1 MLYQFRGDDNVLLS
15 EPNIAGFFT
24 QMICGGTAFIC
35 TRLAEAS
42 EDEKIIYLDANNLY
56 GWAMSQKLPYNG
68 FRWMSQTELLLEL
81 KASPKEFFERL
92 RKEGK
97 MCGVMGDFTV
107 PTAIHKKT
115 WDYPLMPEKAS
126 IPEEDQL
133 SPKQVELNEVNNR
146 AIHSSHTQYLL
157 QTMWDKHHYFVYG
170 EVLDFYLE
178 QGIEMTH
185 L

>member
-1 MLYQFRGDDNVLLS
+1 MVLPASLTMPCSTNSRGDGNVHPVLLS
-15 EPNIAGFFT
+15 EPNMAGFFT
-24 QMICGGTAFIC
+24 QMIRGGTAFIC

-42 EDEKIIYLDANNLY
+42 EDEKIIYLDANKQHAWV
-56 GWAMSQKLPYNG
+56 GHVTETEPYNG

-97 MCGVMGDFTV
+97 MCAVMGDFTV

-126 IPEEDQL
+126 IPEDQL
-133 SPKQVELNEVNNR
+133 SPKQVELNENNR
-146 AIHSSHTQYLL
+146 TKHNSHQQYLL
-157 QTMWDKHHYFVYG
+157 
-170 EVLDFYLE
+170 
-178 QGIEMTH
+178 
-185 L
+185 

>member
-1 MLYQFRGDDNVLLS
+1 M
-15 EPNIAGFFT
+15 AGFFT

-92 RKEGK
+92 RKGGK
-97 MCGVMGDFTV
+97 MCAVV
-107 PTAIHKKT
+107 
-115 WDYPLMPEKAS
+115 
-126 IPEEDQL
+126 
-133 SPKQVELNEVNNR
+133 
-146 AIHSSHTQYLL
+146 
-157 QTMWDKHHYFVYG
+157 
-170 EVLDFYLE
+170 
-178 QGIEMTH
+178 
-185 L
+185 